1 MQRKRIFIAVML
13 KKPLALA
20 AAFVLSGA
28 LIGLLFS
35 GILIYEHNGAKTE
48 IGSAVCDVNAAD
60 SCNKARE
67 SAVGKILGLPL
78 ALYGYV
84 FYGTMAA
91 LAVFLLLALNDAAL
105 KMLVWGTIAAVGFN
119 LFLLFYS
126 IVVLGGI
133 CRLCAI
139 TYVASGILAYG
150 AYLFNRDGAK
160 MIKAESIPLTA
171 KAALVALVLT
181 TLASGFFL
189 HTASL
194 QAQPVVTG
202 ATEQEQKLREQLNNE
217 FYKQW
222 KAGEIVKLDKPR
234 SASKGAANPVLT
246 IMEFADPLCP
256 HCKDMG
262 IVLNEFV
269 KKHSDKV
276 RVIFR
281 HYPLD
286 IQCNDAMKRAFHVG
300 ACDLARAMECGD
312 AQGKFWQMHDAVFSQ
327 QELFFRNPVTERG
340 IESLG
345 AGAGLNTAALAACFK
360 NQSTMAKVK
369 ADIAAGN
376 KIKIT
381 GTPTTIINDR
391 RLPGVP
397 LEFVPGIL
405 EKILLEES
413 RR

>member
-1 MQRKRIFIAVML
+1 MF
-13 KKPLALA
+13 KKPLILPATLVFVG
-20 AAFVLSGA
+20 AF
-28 LIGLLFS
+28 IGLLFS

-48 IGSAVCDVNAAD
+48 LGSAVCDVNQTS
-60 SCNKARE
+60 SCDKAKD
-67 SAVGKILGLPL
+67 SAVGKVFGFPL

-84 FYGTMAA
+84 FYGSMAA
-91 LAVFLLLALNDAAL
+91 LAAFLLLSLNDTALRLLFWGSISALLFDVFLLL
-105 KMLVWGTIAAVGFN
+105 
-119 LFLLFYS
+119 YS
-126 IVVLGGI
+126 LVVLGSI

-139 TYVASGILAYG
+139 TYIASVILAAG

-160 MIKAESIPLTA
+160 MIKAENISIA
-171 KAALVALVLT
+171 GKAVLGVLFAAT
-181 TLASGFFL
+181 FGSGFFL
-189 HTASL
+189 NNASL
-194 QAQPVVTG
+194 QAQSAPVAG

-222 KAGEIVKLDKPR
+222 KAGELVKLDKPR
-234 SASKGAANPVLT
+234 SGSKGAANPVLT

-269 KKHSDKV
+269 KKHGDKV

-300 ACDLARAMECGD
+300 ACDLARAIECGE
-312 AQGKFWQMHDAVFSQ
+312 AQGKFWPMHDAVFMQ
-327 QELFFRNPVTERG
+327 QELFFRNPVTERA
-340 IESLG
+340 IESLA
-345 AGAGLNTAALAACFK
+345 AGAGLNTGAMASCFK
-360 NQSTMAKVK
+360 SQATMAKVK

>member
-1 MQRKRIFIAVML
+1 MQLMF
-13 KKPLALA
+13 KKPLILPAAL
-20 AAFVLSGA
+20 VITGA
-28 LIGLLFS
+28 LIGMLFS
-35 GILIYEHNGAKTE
+35 GILIYEHNGAKTQ
-48 IGSAVCDVNAAD
+48 IGSAVCDVNQAS
-60 SCNKARE
+60 SCEKAKD
-67 SAVGKILGLPL
+67 SAVGKIFGLPL
-78 ALYGYV
+78 ALYGYA

-91 LAVFLLLALNDAAL
+91 LALFLLLALNDIVLSLLFWGAISAL
-105 KMLVWGTIAAVGFN
+105 LFDA
-119 LFLLFYS
+119 FLLLYS
-126 IVVLGGI
+126 LVVLQGI

-139 TYVASGILAYG
+139 TYIATVILAVG

-160 MIKAESIPLTA
+160 MIKAETISISA
-171 KAALVALVLT
+171 KAVLGLVFAAT
-181 TLASGFFL
+181 IGSGLFF

-194 QAQPVVTG
+194 QAQSTPVAG

-234 SASKGAANPVLT
+234 SGSKGAANPVLT

-262 IVLNEFV
+262 VVLNEFV
-269 KKHSDKV
+269 KKHGDKV

-300 ACDLARAMECGD
+300 ACDLARAMECGE
-312 AQGKFWQMHDAVFSQ
+312 AQGKFWPMHDAIFSQ
-327 QELFFRNPVTERG
+327 QELFFRNPVSERA
-340 IESLG
+340 IESLA
-345 AGAGLNTAALAACFK
+345 AGAGLNTAAMGACFK
-360 NQSTMAKVK
+360 SQATMAKVK

>member
-1 MQRKRIFIAVML
+1 MF
-13 KKPLALA
+13 KKPLILPATLVFVG
-20 AAFVLSGA
+20 AF
-28 LIGLLFS
+28 IGLLFS
-35 GILIYEHNGAKTE
+35 GILIYEHNGAKTQL
-48 IGSAVCDVNAAD
+48 GSAVCDVNETS
-60 SCNKARE
+60 SCEKAKD
-67 SAVGKILGLPL
+67 SAVGKVFGFPL

-84 FYGTMAA
+84 FYGSMAA
-91 LAVFLLLALNDAAL
+91 LAAFLLLSLNDTALRLLFWGSIAALLFDVFLLL
-105 KMLVWGTIAAVGFN
+105 
-119 LFLLFYS
+119 YS
-126 IVVLGGI
+126 LVVLGSI

-139 TYVASGILAYG
+139 TYIASVILAAG

-160 MIKAESIPLTA
+160 MIKAENISMA
-171 KAALVALVLT
+171 GKAVLGVLFAA
-181 TLASGFFL
+181 TLGSGFFL
-189 HTASL
+189 NNASL
-194 QAQPVVTG
+194 QAQSAPVAG

-217 FYKQW
+217 FHKQW
-222 KAGEIVKLDKPR
+222 KAGELVKLDKPR
-234 SASKGAANPVLT
+234 SGSKGAANPVLT
-246 IMEFADPLCP
+246 IVEFADPLCP

-269 KKHSDKV
+269 KKHGDKV

-300 ACDLARAMECGD
+300 ACDLARAMECGE
-312 AQGKFWQMHDAVFSQ
+312 AQGKFWQMHDAIFMQ
-327 QELFFRNPVTERG
+327 QELFFRNPVTERA
-340 IESLG
+340 IESLA
-345 AGAGLNTAALAACFK
+345 AGAGLNTGAMGSCFK
-360 NQSTMAKVK
+360 SQATMAKVK

>member
-1 MQRKRIFIAVML
+1 MF
-13 KKPLALA
+13 KKPLILPATL
-20 AAFVLSGA
+20 VIVGA
-28 LIGLLFS
+28 LTGLLFS

-48 IGSAVCDVNAAD
+48 LGSAVCDANQTS
-60 SCNKARE
+60 SCDKAKD
-67 SAVGKILGLPL
+67 SAVGKVFGFPL

-84 FYGTMAA
+84 YYGTMAA
-91 LAVFLLLALNDAAL
+91 LAVFLLLALNDTAL
-105 KMLVWGTIAAVGFN
+105 RLLFWASISALLFDV
-119 LFLLFYS
+119 FLLLYS
-126 IVVLGGI
+126 LVVLGGI

-139 TYVASGILAYG
+139 TYVASVIITAG
-150 AYLFNRDGAK
+150 AFLFNRDGAK
-160 MIKAESIPLTA
+160 MIKADVISPVA
-171 KAALVALVLT
+171 KAALAVIFAA
-181 TLASGFFL
+181 TLGSGFFFNN
-189 HTASL
+189 ASL
-194 QAQPVVTG
+194 QAQPAAAPG
-202 ATEQEQKLREQLNNE
+202 STEQEQKLREQLNNE

-222 KAGEIVKLDKPR
+222 KAGELVKLDKPR
-234 SASKGAANPVLT
+234 SGSKGAANPVLT

-269 KKHSDKV
+269 KKHGDKV

-300 ACDLARAMECGD
+300 ACDLARAMECGE
-312 AQGKFWQMHDAVFSQ
+312 AQGKFWQMHDAIFMQ
-327 QELFFRNPVTERG
+327 QELFFRNPVTERS
-340 IESLG
+340 IESLA
-345 AGAGLNTAALAACFK
+345 AGAGLNTAAMGSCFK
-360 NQSTMAKVK
+360 SQATMAKVK